1 MIYYYR
7 WKDVEERAIYEGE
20 WGEWYLL
27 KTDLDEASIQL
38 KIDKGEAYQICVK
51 KDDKTIKIWGYEI

>member
-7 WKDVEERAIYEGE
+7 WKDVEEPAIYVGE
-20 WGEWYLL
+20 WSDWYLL
-27 KTDLDEASIQL
+27 KSDLDETSIQM

-51 KDDKTIKIWGYEI
+51 EDGKTIKIWGYEI